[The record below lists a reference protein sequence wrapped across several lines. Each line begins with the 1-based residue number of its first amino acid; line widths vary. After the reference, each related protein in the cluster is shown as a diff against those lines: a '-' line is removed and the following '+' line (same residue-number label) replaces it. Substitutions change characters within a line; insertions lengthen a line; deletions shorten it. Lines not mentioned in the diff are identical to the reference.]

1 MFALLALGG
10 DIGCSGGPTLVGFVS
25 EAFGEDLHKGILAAV
40 VFPILM
46 LTGLLRIQKK
56 NTSSPA

>member
-25 EAFGEDLHKGILAAV
+25 EAFGEDLHKGILAGMIFPV
-40 VFPILM
+40 V
-46 LTGLLRIQKK
+46 LLICLSGTRNRARK
-56 NTSSPA
+56 